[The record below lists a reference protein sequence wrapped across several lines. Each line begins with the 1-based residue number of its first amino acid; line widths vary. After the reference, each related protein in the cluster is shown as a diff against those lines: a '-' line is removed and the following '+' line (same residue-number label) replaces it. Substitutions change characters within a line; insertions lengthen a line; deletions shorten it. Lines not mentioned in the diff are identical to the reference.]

1 MVSINFAFL
10 SATLRACSRS
20 VLSESSVWVRPRYKT
35 YNDRY
40 SLHTPGVIAAPRDV
54 AGPVMPGVRRTPGRP
69 RARDTQGRN
78 DLPPCAGH
86 RV

>member
-1 MVSINFAFL
+1 MP
-10 SATLRACSRS
+10 ATSFEERVERKVPYLGTDRA
-20 VLSESSVWVRPRYKT
+20 VRLLYKT
-35 YNDRY
+35 YNGRY

-78 DLPPCAGH
+78 DLLPCAGH